1 MVYTPMSSRGGTM
14 DPELRQKR
22 VNQNLLRLEGTGWD
36 VGYGQSERVLPLEM
50 SLIACARGPAIVYL
64 CSREARWITGK

>member
-36 VGYGQSERVLPLEM
+36 VGYGKTAPVLCL
-50 SLIACARGPAIVYL
+50 LLFTAI
-64 CSREARWITGK
+64 GG